1 MNERRLTVDAKLI
14 FAEAMELPHDQREAY
29 IERACENR
37 PDLRL
42 FVERLLT
49 ANDHAG
55 KFMHTPTGGGHPKT
69 DLDSERPAEVVRP
82 PSIGRRIGS
91 YELVRRIGEG
101 AFGEVYLAMQLEPVR
116 RDVAIKLL
124 REGLDSRYVVSRFDA
139 ERQAL
144 AMLDH
149 PNVARL
155 LDAGTTDDGQP
166 FFAMDLVRGTRIT
179 EHADANRLNIRE
191 RVRLLIGACRGVQH
205 AHQAGLIHRDLK
217 PANVLVEV
225 RDDRALARVIDFGI
239 ARAVRA
245 SIDATK
251 QTLHGQVLG
260 TPAYMSPEQAR
271 GGADVDSRADVYSLG
286 CVLYELLTGTTPLE
300 ASELRGAANGDLH
313 RAIAERTLTLPSDR
327 MQAMGDGARAVA
339 RLRDVESSG
348 IGRLLRGEL
357 DWICA
362 CALDRDPQ
370 NRYATAGAL
379 ADDLER
385 WLDGRQITAAPKR
398 QRVARA
404 RRLAMRNA
412 SRLRWTGGIS
422 AILALGFVWGVGWI
436 PGVPGIRELMQRSV
450 EAYSSGQRYGLP
462 RGAWVNGM
470 SVNRAGGVYSL
481 VGGGRDNRAGSDYAM
496 VGGGHGNIAAAE
508 SATVGGGF
516 RNHALDRF
524 DSISGGHE
532 NLTRGSSASVGGG
545 ERNTASG
552 YASVVPG
559 GMLNE
564 ASGYASMAAGATAK
578 ATHRGSFVWADKGD
592 PNDRYADGDEYQS
605 SQGTRSFTA
614 RALGG
619 FHLFSQYGTKTLL
632 RNGEGS
638 WSHNLA
644 DEARVDREPVDSRAV
659 LDALAALQLETF
671 RYHQQDATLAGGS
684 SIRHVSPGGEAFHAA
699 FGVGSP
705 DGYVTGV
712 DLDGVALAAIQG
724 LIQRL
729 ETQQRQIESQ
739 QAELRAQSE
748 RIAEL
753 EQLNTGG

>member
-1 MNERRLTVDAKLI
+1 MDERRLTVDAKLI
-14 FAEAMELPHDQREAY
+14 FAEAMELPDDQREAY
-29 IERACENR
+29 IARACGDR
-37 PDLRL
+37 SDLRS
-42 FVERLLT
+42 FVERLLA
-49 ANDHAG
+49 ANDQAG
-55 KFMHTPTGGGHPKT
+55 RFMHTPTGGGHP
-69 DLDSERPAEVVRP
+69 PAGTGSDQPVGADRSS
-82 PSIGRRIGS
+82 SIRRRVGS
-91 YELVRRIGEG
+91 FELVRRIGEG
-101 AFGEVYLAMQLEPVR
+101 AFGEVYLANQLEPIR
-116 RDVAIKLL
+116 RDVAVKLL
-124 REGLDSRYVVSRFDA
+124 REGLDSRYVVSRFEA

-149 PNVARL
+149 PNIARL
-155 LDAGTTDDGQP
+155 LDAGTSDDGRP

-179 EHADANRLNIRE
+179 EHADANRLNLRE

-205 AHQAGLIHRDLK
+205 AHEAGLIHRDLK
-217 PANVLVEV
+217 PANILVEV
-225 RDDRALARVIDFGI
+225 RDDRAIARVIDFGI
-239 ARAVRA
+239 ARAVRS
-245 SIDATK
+245 SIDATN

-300 ASELRGAANGDLH
+300 ASELRGAPQGDLH

-327 MQAMGDGARAVA
+327 MQAMGDGVRAIA
-339 RLRDVESSG
+339 RLRNVESSG

-362 CALDRDPQ
+362 CALDRESQ

-385 WLDGRQITAAPKR
+385 WLDGRHITAAPKR

-404 RRLAMRNA
+404 RRLAIRNA
-412 SRLRWTGGIS
+412 TRLRWTGGI
-422 AILALGFVWGVGWI
+422 AAVLALGFVWGAGWV
-436 PGVPGIRELMQRSV
+436 PGVPGVRELMQRSV
-450 EAYSSGQRYGLP
+450 ETYSSGQRYGLP

-481 VGGGRDNRAGSDYAM
+481 VGGGRDNRAGADHAV
-496 VGGGHGNIAAAE
+496 VGGGRGNIAAGDA
-508 SATVGGGF
+508 ATVGGGF
-516 RNHALDRF
+516 QNHALDRHN
-524 DSISGGHE
+524 SISGGFK
-532 NLTRGSSASVGGG
+532 NLTRGSSATVGGG
-545 ERNTASG
+545 ESNTASA

-564 ASGYASMAAGATAK
+564 ASGYATFAAGAGAV
-578 ATHRGSFVWADKGD
+578 ASDFGSFVWSDKGD
-592 PNDRYADGDEYQS
+592 PNERYSDGDESQP
-605 SQGTRSFTA
+605 SQGSRSFTA

-619 FHLFSQYGTKTLL
+619 FHLFTQYGTKALL
-632 RNGEGS
+632 RHGEGS

-644 DEARVDREPVDSRAV
+644 DESRVDREPVDSETV

-671 RYHQQDATLAGGS
+671 RYHQQDATLADGEP
-684 SIRHVSPGGEAFHAA
+684 IRHLAPGGEAFHAA
-699 FGVGSP
+699 FGLGIP
-705 DGYVTGV
+705 DGHVTSA

-724 LIQRL
+724 LIERL
-729 ETQQRQIESQ
+729 ELQQRQIELQQSQ
-739 QAELRAQSE
+739 LRTQSE

-753 EQLNTGG
+753 ERRNAGG